1 LYAEIQNLFEH
12 PIISKH
18 LKKLVFISNDDKIGF
33 FIEGNL
39 VTALGEIISLNEK
52 QTFRI
57 AHGYDL
63 HKNSV
68 WTDYQSYCFDN
79 KLQQPFKQVFRELYV
94 PTPDELKEKSIS
106 RRYAGHQVQPNQ
118 TLALLKTRGW
128 KVDYEEGLQKVFHKE
143 GYQVKM
149 YAMAD
154 WFSPADVESPTLETI
169 EFHSLK
175 DYKNIAF
182 EDVNPRIFSEVMRD
196 IDLVVSVAHV
206 GGVDPEASHSS
217 IEMRA
222 VLLRETLRLF
232 KIKNVEI
239 KQNHAIVKG
248 KMGEYSIHLGSAVVH
263 QLPGKYLSVLPIHS
277 QHRGR
282 LFLPFA
288 DDDPKSAEVMS
299 KVLLF
304 AKDDEIQD
312 PTILSQIDKVFV

>member
-1 LYAEIQNLFEH
+1 
-12 PIISKH
+12 
-18 LKKLVFISNDDKIGF
+18 
-33 FIEGNL
+33 
-39 VTALGEIISLNEK
+39 
-52 QTFRI
+52 
-57 AHGYDL
+57 
-63 HKNSV
+63 
-68 WTDYQSYCFDN
+68 
-79 KLQQPFKQVFRELYV
+79 LYV
-94 PTPDELKEKSIS
+94 PTADELNEKSIS
-106 RRYAGHQVQPNQ
+106 RRYAGHQVQPKQ
-118 TLALLKTRGW
+118 TLALLKSRGW

-182 EDVNPRIFSEVMRD
+182 EDVNPRIFSEIMRD

-217 IEMRA
+217 IEMRT

-239 KQNHAIVKG
+239 KGNHALIKG
-248 KMGEYSIHLGSAVVH
+248 EMADYSVHLGSAVVH
-263 QLPGKYLSVLPIHS
+263 QVPGKYLSILPVHS

-299 KVLLF
+299 KVLLL
-304 AKDDEIQD
+304 AKDNEMQD
-312 PTILSQIDKVFV
+312 PTILSQIDKKFA